1 MKQILVLAVLIVTCV
16 RTGTS
21 QTLDLTSFLAEV
33 EKAHPSLRAAQ
44 FEPELAEAEIRNA
57 LGRFDPVLNAQ
68 YQYKDKD
75 GLDKI
80 NTFDAAVE
88 LPINTLFGPK
98 VKAGFSRGLGTS
110 VNPES
115 STALAGEASLGISL
129 PLFQG
134 IFTDARR
141 NNLRK
146 AYLRPE
152 LAQAQFRQERNNLL
166 RAAAMAYWTWS
177 EAETAVAVA
186 DTLLDLAERR
196 LAQISRRARAGES
209 AVIDSIEI
217 AQEVLRRRGE
227 RFRALR
233 MAEQARVDASV
244 FLWNGDGT
252 PVPLIGAPIALPE
265 SATQPEADDALISRA
280 RTLRPELRRAEVLQQ
295 TARLDQD
302 LAREL
307 MRPFVEAEASL
318 LSSDL
323 AKGVGAPD
331 YKVGFRVAQPLLFRS
346 ASAQNQVADITV
358 QRADL
363 QRTIIERTI
372 DADVQNA
379 AIAVRRA
386 LERLDAAITETDLSR
401 LMVLA
406 EQRRLEAGE
415 GTLLTLN
422 IRERFFAEALQRRVT
437 AQADLA
443 RALMLLRWATGT
455 I

>member
-1 MKQILVLAVLIVTCV
+1 MTLLVRAVLFMTCV
-16 RTGTS
+16 QIAAS
-21 QTLDLTSFLAEV
+21 QTLELTSFLAEV

-110 VNPES
+110 INPES

-186 DTLLDLAERR
+186 DTLLELAERR

-227 RFRALR
+227 RFRAMR

-252 PVPLIGAPIALPE
+252 PVPLNGAPIALPE
-265 SATQPEADDALISRA
+265 SGSPPEADDALISRA

-323 AKGVGAPD
+323 AKGVGSPD

-363 QRTIIERTI
+363 QKIIIERTI

-386 LERLDAAITETDLSR
+386 LERLDAAITETNLSR